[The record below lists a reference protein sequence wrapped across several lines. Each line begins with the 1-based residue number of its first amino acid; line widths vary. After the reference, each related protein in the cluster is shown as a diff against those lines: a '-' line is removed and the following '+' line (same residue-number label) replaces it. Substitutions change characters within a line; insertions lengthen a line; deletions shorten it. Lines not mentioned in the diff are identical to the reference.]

1 MGKGGKQGITHQMMV
16 AVGMQ
21 EEREPTLWDEI
32 DEAVS
37 LSRTQRIYG
46 FAICAVTGMILG
58 FLSLL
63 FLFPVPD
70 FVGFGIL
77 YSFGSVLTVMSTMF
91 LVGPVKQIKNML
103 KKNRIIATVVY
114 LTSIALTLYCAIA
127 LEDGLL
133 VRNVLNAIRK
143 FSAMHLLTTLN
154 AFRLVCIGPGLSP
167 CPVCCVP
174 VVLLNLHPVWAED
187 ACQST
192 FVLVA
197 FTA

>member
-77 YSFGSVLTVMSTMF
+77 YSFGSVLTIMSTMF

-133 VRNVLNAIRK
+133 V
-143 FSAMHLLTTLN
+143 
-154 AFRLVCIGPGLSP
+154 LVCLLVQYVAYLWYCLTYIPFGQKMLAK
-167 CPVCCVP
+167 
-174 VVLLNLHPVWAED
+174 VLLY
-187 ACQST
+187 
-192 FVLVA
+192 
-197 FTA
+197 